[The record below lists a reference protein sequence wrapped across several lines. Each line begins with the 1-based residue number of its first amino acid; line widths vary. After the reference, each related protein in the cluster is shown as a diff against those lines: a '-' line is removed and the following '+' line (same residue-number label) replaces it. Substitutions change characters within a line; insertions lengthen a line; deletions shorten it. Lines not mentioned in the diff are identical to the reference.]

1 MPSEKFHDCQ
11 LKVPF
16 IDFQSILKS
25 VYEQHREK
33 INRMKTER
41 IGERLYAEKVTQV
54 TSGWCMHSTFAYGD
68 VLDSLKMYR
77 AKDFVEKFIQHIEE

>member
-16 IDFQSILKS
+16 IDFQSILKP

-41 IGERLYAEKVTQV
+41 IGKRLYTEKITQV
-54 TSGWCMHSTFAYGD
+54 TSG
-68 VLDSLKMYR
+68 
-77 AKDFVEKFIQHIEE
+77 